1 MSSIGTDDAMNVSGQ
16 IGTQPAVDG
25 EPADREQGTSRSSG
39 RSCRDPGPCCVLTE
53 TEIFK
58 FRRERGRGN
67 VPYTVPFTQKEV
79 CIYRHRCTLEEYLL
93 KSRELNM
100 MVDEVGHAL
109 RALRNIDFTS
119 GLMNTTKIRTALIQ
133 MSTSRLATNAIL
145 QQGVAIQADR
155 QLDAIT
161 QVWRREK
168 AMFDKLESE
177 AANVPGAE
185 PGRKRTGC
193 AKHGL
198 HCSKHQ
204 HREDVV
210 MEDTEAMGEAPPD
223 VPPTDPP

>member
-1 MSSIGTDDAMNVSGQ
+1 MSSIDIDDAMDVSGQ

-25 EPADREQGTSRSSG
+25 EHAGGVAEDREQGTSRSSG
-39 RSCRDPGPCCVLTE
+39 RSCRNPGPCCVLTE

-58 FRRERGRGN
+58 VRTERRRGN
-67 VPYTVPFTQKEV
+67 FPCTVPFTQKEV
-79 CIYRHRCTLEEYLL
+79 CIYRHRCTLKEYLL

-100 MVDEVGHAL
+100 MVDELGHAL
-109 RALRNIDFTS
+109 RALRNFQFTS
-119 GLMNTTKIRTALIQ
+119 GLVNATRIRTPLIQ
-133 MSTSRLATNAIL
+133 MSSSRLASNAIL

-161 QVWRREK
+161 YVLRREK

-177 AANVPGAE
+177 AVNVPGAE

-204 HREDVV
+204 HREDEPQHREDVV
-210 MEDTEAMGEAPPD
+210 MEDTEAM
-223 VPPTDPP
+223 